1 LLISQALTRHEIR
14 LRGPFNPLPYSG
26 LIDGCERFFEYLV
39 AVRQSSLFFH
49 PHYMSDDEQAAESL
63 LAYRRDAVAAILMNL
78 YVLAGALRGNR
89 KVPRYLPSAAQAR
102 KRLLD
107 HMADIEADQ
116 ARNKYI
122 EKVDSGKE
130 SRKWAQIYS
139 YSYSQSL
146 TGCVKQLEQ
155 LQKYTKEVVGEQGC
169 VSSFSNLLTYVL
181 SLVGLVGKV
190 ADIYCDRFDPIDS
203 IAHGE
208 PSRDFEIESALED

>member
-1 LLISQALTRHEIR
+1 MSLTRHEIR
-14 LRGPFNPLPYSG
+14 LRGPFEALPYSG

-49 PHYMSDDEQAAESL
+49 PHYISDNEQAAESL

-89 KVPRYLPSAAQAR
+89 KVPRYLPSAAAAR

-107 HMADIEADQ
+107 HMAVIEAEQ
-116 ARNKYI
+116 AHNYNISKI
-122 EKVDSGKE
+122 ESVKE

-139 YSYSQSL
+139 YSYNQSL

-155 LQKYTKEVVGEQGC
+155 LQNYTKAIVGEQG
-169 VSSFSNLLTYVL
+169 F
-181 SLVGLVGKV
+181 
-190 ADIYCDRFDPIDS
+190 DS
-203 IAHGE
+203 IDATDYGNPVRE
-208 PSRDFEIESALED
+208 